1 MSKSIKILHLVQNK
15 ITCFTT
21 NNHNFNFLFPPW
33 VNTIFMKENKHEFM
47 NAKKAGVFGGVKKA
61 CLYY

>member
-21 NNHNFNFLFPPW
+21 NNHKFNFLFPPW

-47 NAKKAGVFGGVKKA
+47 NAKKAGVFGG
-61 CLYY
+61 